1 VTVVVTV
8 STTSSGGS
16 GAAAGV
22 ASVARAAR
30 FGLALAF
37 GAELTV
43 STTAALE
50 LLCPCNLSQDF
61 FKNASAGKFVNEG
74 PPFFIHVA
82 WWWHTEH
89 VT

>member
-16 GAAAGV
+16 GAGSGAAADV
-22 ASVARAAR
+22 APVARAAR

-50 LLCPCNLSQDF
+50 LLCPCNLSQGF

-82 WWWHTEH
+82 W
-89 VT
+89 